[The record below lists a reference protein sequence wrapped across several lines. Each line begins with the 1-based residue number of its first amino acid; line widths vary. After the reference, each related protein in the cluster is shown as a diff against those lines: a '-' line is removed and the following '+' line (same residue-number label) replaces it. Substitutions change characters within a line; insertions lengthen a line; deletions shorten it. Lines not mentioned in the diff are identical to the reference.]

1 MKYDVIIIGAGVI
14 GSAIARKLSQYQLKI
29 LVLEKE
35 NDVCEGTTCA
45 NSAIVHSGYDPEPN
59 TLKAKLNVSGN
70 KMYDQLCDELD
81 VQFRRNGSIT
91 LANDDEEIAVLEMLY
106 ERGKQNGVE
115 VHLLERD
122 ELIKIEPNI
131 TKKVKKGLFAPSAG
145 IINPFELN
153 VALMENA
160 IDNGVELSLK
170 NEVKNI
176 QKVDNTYLVSTNIAS
191 YQTNYVINASGV
203 YADIING
210 FVNEQYFTIMPRKG
224 EYYLLDHFDDNF
236 IKHTLFNVP
245 SSKGKGVIVAPTTSY
260 NYIVGPSSDF
270 IDTRDD
276 VSTTL
281 TSLIEIKEKAKDLVD
296 YIDYSKQIREF
307 SGIRSV
313 SSTNDFVIDSPV
325 KGFIN
330 VAGIQ
335 SPGLTAAPAIAEMV
349 SEMIE
354 NKELKENYNPRRR
367 PVIRMKN
374 LSIDEKNEVIKKDNR
389 YGKIICRCENISEG
403 EIVDCINRSCGAK
416 TIKGVKKR
424 VRAGFGKCQG
434 GFCEGEVLKILVR
447 ELGMNPNEIEYAKI
461 NSKILIHELGG
472 KNNE

>member
-91 LANDDEEIAVLEMLY
+91 LANDDEEIAILEMLY

-145 IINPFELN
+145 IVNPFELN

-191 YQTNYVINASGV
+191 YQTNYLINASGV

-313 SSTNDFVIDSPV
+313 SSTNDFVIDSPE

-354 NKELKENYNPRRR
+354 DKKLKENFNPRRR

-389 YGKIICRCENISEG
+389 YGRIVCRCEKISEG
-403 EIVDCINRSCGAK
+403 EIVDCINRNCGAT

-447 ELGMNPNEIEYAKI
+447 ELGMNPEEIEYAKI

>member
-153 VALMENA
+153 AALMENA

-176 QKVDNTYLVSTNIAS
+176 KKVDNTYLVSTNIAS
-191 YQTNYVINASGV
+191 YQTNYLINASGV

-281 TSLIEIKEKAKDLVD
+281 TSLNEIKEKAKDLVD

-313 SSTNDFVIDSPV
+313 SSTNDFVIDSPE

-354 NKELKENYNPRRR
+354 GKKINENFNPRRR